1 MPMTPEQRAAAT
13 QLLYMNMIDYWY
25 EVDMKGG
32 AGVSEMY
39 VEDGIFHGG
48 PGKPLVGRAAIE
60 QFYTWRQDRGARTSR
75 HVITNFRAEFT
86 DATHATTYCV
96 MMLYAADG
104 KPVLPTAPPI
114 IITDLIDRCVKCED
128 GKWRYIERTFVPL
141 FIGGAAPTVPPE
153 SIAENFNSSQKQP

>member
-1 MPMTPEQRAAAT
+1 MTPEQRATAT

-75 HVITNFRAEFT
+75 HVITNFRAEFM
-86 DATHATTYCV
+86 DEAHATTYCV
-96 MMLYAADG
+96 MMLHAADG
-104 KPVLPTAPPI
+104 KPVLPSAPPI
-114 IITDLIDRCVKCED
+114 IITDLIDRL
-128 GKWRYIERTFVPL
+128 ERTFVPL
-141 FIGGAAPTVPPE
+141 FMGGAAPTVPPE
-153 SIAENFNSSQKQP
+153 SIAEKFNSDQKG

>member
-1 MPMTPEQRAAAT
+1 MTPEQRAIAT
-13 QLLYMNMIDYWY
+13 QLLYMNMIDYWH
-25 EVDMKGG
+25 EVDLKGG
-32 AGVSEMY
+32 AGVSQMY

-75 HVITNFRAEFT
+75 HVITNFRAEFA
-86 DATHATTYCV
+86 DETHATTHCV

-128 GKWRYIERTFVPL
+128 GKWRYLERTFVPL
-141 FIGGAAPTVPPE
+141 FMGGAPPTVPPE
-153 SIAENFNSSQKQP
+153 SIAEQFNSDPKKD

>member
-1 MPMTPEQRAAAT
+1 
-13 QLLYMNMIDYWY
+13 MNMIDYWY
-25 EVDMKGG
+25 EVDLKGG

-86 DATHATTYCV
+86 DDIARDHVLRDDAATRRTASRYCRRR
-96 MMLYAADG
+96 
-104 KPVLPTAPPI
+104 P
-114 IITDLIDRCVKCED
+114 R
-128 GKWRYIERTFVPL
+128 
-141 FIGGAAPTVPPE
+141 
-153 SIAENFNSSQKQP
+153 S

>member
-1 MPMTPEQRAAAT
+1 MTPEQRATAT

-39 VEDGIFHGG
+39 AEDGIFHGG

-75 HVITNFRAEFT
+75 HVITNFRAEF
-86 DATHATTYCV
+86 
-96 MMLYAADG
+96 ADEFVDDEQDG
-104 KPVLPTAPPI
+104 QQ
-114 IITDLIDRCVKCED
+114 DRPAED
-128 GKWRYIERTFVPL
+128 GVGRPAREAPVPCASRA
-141 FIGGAAPTVPPE
+141 F
-153 SIAENFNSSQKQP
+153 